1 MMKEHTN
8 DTATPEPCERLSA
21 LTDGE
26 LQGDAFAE
34 VMLYAATDEG
44 QRQWQVYHLIGEVLR
59 SSEPVALGTPW
70 LLPRL
75 RQQLAKEP
83 QPSAVESA
91 VSATEVIAEPLPAA
105 ANASVLRWKA
115 AAGCA
120 SLAAA
125 VALGW
130 NVHLGMVTAHVAQ
143 APVSAPAPTA
153 LAASDTGV
161 QQSLGTISQHTH
173 HAGDGQA
180 MLRDPRLDELLAAHR
195 QLGNTTAL
203 QMPAGFL
210 RNATFEAPKR

>member
-1 MMKEHTN
+1 MMKE
-8 DTATPEPCERLSA
+8 DTSNTTMQEQRERLSA
-21 LTDGE
+21 LADGE

-44 QRQWQVYHLIGEVLR
+44 QRQWQVYHVIGEVLR

-83 QPSAVESA
+83 QPPVLES
-91 VSATEVIAEPLPAA
+91 VISKTEMPTEPLPA

-115 AAGCA
+115 TAGCA

-130 NVHLGMVTAHVAQ
+130 NLHSGMITAHVAQ
-143 APVSAPAPTA
+143 APVPAPAT
-153 LAASDTGV
+153 LAASNTGV
-161 QQSLGTISQHTH
+161 QQSSSPATVSRQHAQHT
-173 HAGDGQA
+173 GDAQV
-180 MLRDPRLDELLAAHR
+180 MLRDPRLDELLAAHQ

-210 RNATFEAPKR
+210 RNATFETHKR